1 MSAIYP
7 LSIHRRVDRQWADRM
22 KSVEARIVI
31 PTKRKPQR
39 APKGAS
45 LLKSVE
51 TIATAELEATR
62 SVLTA

>member
-7 LSIHRRVDRQWADRM
+7 LSIHRRIDRQWADRM

-31 PTKRKPQR
+31 PAKMKPQR

-51 TIATAELEATR
+51 TGARDLPANP
-62 SVLTA
+62 SV